1 MAARGSDY
9 VAHDKEQLA
18 AVTADGLEVSTL
30 DPHPDRRWADL
41 YQVGRLVRGDTPVEV
56 SFGAWIDVVGRRA
69 GSALHVVKDSAD
81 VSEPVEARS
90 AGLPD
95 RLQVLTGFPLPDL
108 VWRYPELGCDLARR
122 QFSVETFFSGDTLP
136 IRPLPQDGQVGSDPV
151 GQLPGDE
158 LGMHGAGVSAKVRHA
173 TADLPLRD
181 AQLGGKPVDADGHQP
196 SVTV

>member
-1 MAARGSDY
+1 VAARGSDY

-18 AVTADGLEVSTL
+18 VTAHGLEVSTL

-95 RLQVLTGFPLPDL
+95 RLQVPTGFPLPDL
-108 VWRYPELGCDLARR
+108 CMALEYRR
-122 QFSVETFFSGDTLP
+122 RSHTQLRISRCVTPSSAASRSMLMGTS
-136 IRPLPQDGQVGSDPV
+136 QV
-151 GQLPGDE
+151 
-158 LGMHGAGVSAKVRHA
+158 
-173 TADLPLRD
+173 
-181 AQLGGKPVDADGHQP
+181 
-196 SVTV
+196 